1 MSTALSTSSYSDS
14 YHKMDNILYEI
25 WDRKGISKN
34 KYYDPWKEEILNN
47 LKISDFIEQKNDLWV
62 LTEAG
67 REVIKNVSFKVYNQK
82 IKSGTKETEQDLQKS
97 TQKRVL
103 KFWFLLLV
111 FAQLFIFMC
120 VLLYRCS
127 R

>member
-1 MSTALSTSSYSDS
+1 MSTALSTSSFSAS

-25 WDRKGISKN
+25 RDSKGIPKN
-34 KYYDPWKEEILNN
+34 KFYETWKKDLLSELYFSGFIVQ
-47 LKISDFIEQKNDLWV
+47 KSDLYV

-82 IKSGTKETEQDLQKS
+82 IKSRIKKAEEDLQKTS
-97 TQKRVL
+97 EKRVV

-111 FAQLFIFMC
+111 FAQLFIFMT
-120 VLLYRCS
+120 LSLFWF
-127 R
+127 

>member
-1 MSTALSTSSYSDS
+1 MPTALSTSSFSDV

-25 WDRKGISKN
+25 RDSKGIPKN
-34 KYYDPWKEEILNN
+34 NYYEPWKAEILND
-47 LKISDFIEQKNDLWV
+47 LTISGFIVQNSDLYV

-82 IKSGTKETEQDLQKS
+82 IKSGTKRTEAKDLLKNS
-97 TQKRVL
+97 KKEIL

-111 FAQLFIFMC
+111 FAQLFVFMI
-120 VLLYRCS
+120 VSLYGF
-127 R
+127 

>member
-82 IKSGTKETEQDLQKS
+82 INSGTKETEQDLQKS

-111 FAQLFIFMC
+111 FAQLFIFMTL
-120 VLLYRCS
+120 LLYRF
-127 R
+127 

>member
-1 MSTALSTSSYSDS
+1 
-14 YHKMDNILYEI
+14 MDNILYEI

-120 VLLYRCS
+120 VLLYRF
-127 R
+127 

>member
-47 LKISDFIEQKNDLWV
+47 LKISDFIEQNNDLWV
-62 LTEAG
+62 LTNAG
-67 REVIKNVSFKVYNQK
+67 RDVIKNVSFKVYNQK
-82 IKSGTKETEQDLQKS
+82 IKSRTNKTKVKGLQEKS
-97 TQKRVL
+97 KKEIL

-111 FAQLFIFMC
+111 FVQLFIFMT
-120 VLLYRCS
+120 LTLYRF
-127 R
+127 

>member
-1 MSTALSTSSYSDS
+1 MSTALSTSSFSDTC
-14 YHKMDNILYEI
+14 HKMDNILYEI
-25 WDRKGISKN
+25 RDSKGIPN
-34 KYYDPWKEEILNN
+34 DKYYEPWKEEILKD
-47 LKISDFIEQKNDLWV
+47 LKISGFIVQNSDLYV
-62 LTEAG
+62 LTKAG

-120 VLLYRCS
+120 VLLYRF
-127 R
+127 

>member
-1 MSTALSTSSYSDS
+1 MSTALSTSSFSDS

-34 KYYDPWKEEILNN
+34 KYYEPWKEEILND
-47 LKISDFIEQKNDLWV
+47 LTISGFIVQNSDKYI

-82 IKSGTKETEQDLQKS
+82 PKFEAIKAEEKVLQGKS
-97 TQKRVL
+97 KKAVV

-111 FAQLFIFMC
+111 FAQLFILMT
-120 VLLYRCS
+120 LSLYNF
-127 R
+127 